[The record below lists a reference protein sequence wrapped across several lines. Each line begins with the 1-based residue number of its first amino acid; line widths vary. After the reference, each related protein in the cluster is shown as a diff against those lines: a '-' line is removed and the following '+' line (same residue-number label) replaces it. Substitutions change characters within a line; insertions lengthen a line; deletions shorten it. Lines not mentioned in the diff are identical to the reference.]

1 MIDLTSLLEALT
13 ALAAALLTAFVIPWL
28 RDRTTAQQQESLRT
42 WAEIAV
48 SAAEQMYRSGG
59 GQEKKAY
66 VLAFLEGRGYRMD
79 DEAVE
84 MAVEAAVLD
93 LRRRRECA

>member
-1 MIDLTSLLEALT
+1 M
-13 ALAAALLTAFVIPWL
+13 
-28 RDRTTAQQQESLRT
+28 
-42 WAEIAV
+42 

-93 LRRRRECA
+93 LRHRRERA

>member
-48 SAAEQMYRSGG
+48 SAAEQMYRSGR